1 MPPLCEKHALDWS
14 TRPAGRAKFTCLGV
28 DPRCCGQTHG
38 ASSGRRPQQG
48 SVRRRL
54 YAMAASRTC
63 DPALAKPNHRIR
75 RRRRSGGRERPWRAA
90 GTRCGCRCG
99 ARGRPPIGGGERG
112 IWMPGR
118 IRRRRRRVSRERCID
133 RLQRSVCGEGAVSR
147 FAGPVTALG
156 RRRPRQRGPGRRV
169 SPTVRFRS
177 AGVST
182 SRRCRC
188 VRAGFDAM
196 PLTAQGARMRC
207 EGWLAAGQQRGIP
220 ERPKP
225 CSASARP
232 GSAARCGLAT
242 RRCRPPRS
250 PGRSA
255 GGRRDPCGPR
265 GRATPPSGPRGRP
278 RGRAS

>member
-1 MPPLCEKHALDWS
+1 M
-14 TRPAGRAKFTCLGV
+14 
-28 DPRCCGQTHG
+28 
-38 ASSGRRPQQG
+38 
-48 SVRRRL
+48 
-54 YAMAASRTC
+54 
-63 DPALAKPNHRIR
+63 
-75 RRRRSGGRERPWRAA
+75 RRRSGAHGRGVHRQRAPSA
-90 GTRCGCRCG
+90 AHYFHKTSYAAIYCALKTSNCGLVFHNNFRSYQKYCGKALTSSIGRRCRTPFPSPSWLLHCS
-99 ARGRPPIGGGERG
+99 PILE
-112 IWMPGR
+112 PGLR
-118 IRRRRRRVSRERCID
+118 IRRGHFS
-133 RLQRSVCGEGAVSR
+133 QPG
-147 FAGPVTALG
+147 
-156 RRRPRQRGPGRRV
+156 PRQRGPGRRV